1 MATRCWRTS
10 AARFEASRRMQ
21 RCHNAS
27 TLCVAMLSLEI
38 IVINLLVLIPS
49 LKLNTEVITV
59 TTVCL
64 SAFVLVLSL
73 IISQL
78 KYDAKAIEYH
88 RCAVELANLEKKIK
102 IYISND
108 KPEMYDVMMGYNGQ
122 YASIIKDSNL
132 NHSTTDYDWA
142 MIKDR
147 ENRGQGPATFYE
159 YRKWSWTYI
168 KWHFLLTDS
177 IYNMITVLGACAI
190 IIAILFGKTST
201 MEDIQNAIP

>member
-38 IVINLLVLIPS
+38 IVINLLVFLSS
-49 LKLNTEVITV
+49 LNLDDEPITV

-73 IISQL
+73 LISQL

-88 RCAVELANLEKKIK
+88 RCAVELANLEKKIL
-102 IYISND
+102 IYISNG
-108 KPEMYDVMMGYNGQ
+108 KPETYEVMSGFNGQ
-122 YASIIKDSNL
+122 YASIIRNSSL
-132 NHSTTDYDWA
+132 NHSTIDYDWA
-142 MIKDR
+142 MIKYR
-147 ENRGQGPATFYE
+147 KNKGEGPTSSYE
-159 YRKWSWTYI
+159 YRKWTWTYI

-177 IYNMITVLGACAI
+177 VYNLITFLGACAI
-190 IIAILFGKTST
+190 VLVMMFCKI
-201 MEDIQNAIP
+201 

>member
-1 MATRCWRTS
+1 MGKESLENMATRCWRTS

-38 IVINLLVLIPS
+38 IVINLLVFIPS
-49 LKLNTEVITV
+49 LHLDDKPITI

-78 KYDAKAIEYH
+78 KYDSKAKEYH
-88 RCAVELANLEKKIK
+88 RCAMELANLERKIK
-102 IYISND
+102 IYISMG
-108 KPEMYDVMMGYNGQ
+108 KPETYETMMNFNGQ
-122 YASIIKDSNL
+122 YANILKDSDL

-142 MIKDR
+142 IYKNER
-147 ENRGQGPATFYE
+147 KSGRSPASSYE
-159 YRKWSWTYI
+159 SRKWEWTYI
-168 KWHFLLTDS
+168 KWHFLLSDS
-177 IYNMITVLGACAI
+177 IYNLITVMGAAAI
-190 IIAILFGKTST
+190 FFVIIFCK
-201 MEDIQNAIP
+201 M